1 MQLWD
6 IENHPEL
13 SIKGRFQ
20 RDHNGNEVWIVVGKR
35 SWQLVGSV
43 WKEQEEVEIYDDPV
57 YLGEVGLSAMKADQ
71 EFSVVKTNT
80 DVLIFGKARSYAKK
94 AVTYHECRL
103 LIDGHIDKT
112 ISVLGDRQWI
122 EHGGSVTLSKP
133 LPFVE
138 KEIDF
143 SCAIGGDLRNRLGGG
158 IADTKGELLK
168 QKVPSVFYPTEDW
181 SATPKNTRVAGFGP
195 LAPFFGARQQY
206 AGTFDDDWL
215 ENRKPLY
222 PVDFDQRFYQSAPLD
237 QQCKGFISGGERLM
251 MSGFCHNDALSFRFP
266 KEMYVAEAQF
276 KNANY
281 QVDMPISTV
290 FIDTEARILSI
301 SYSAAFPCQG
311 EEHLLVSTKIHK
323 KQELS
328 DNE

>member
-6 IENHPEL
+6 IEKHPDL

-20 RDHNGNEVWIVVGKR
+20 RDQNGDEVWVVVGKR
-35 SWQLVGSV
+35 SWRFVGSI
-43 WKEQEEVEIYDDPV
+43 WDEQQASEIYDDPI
-57 YLGEVGLSAMKADQ
+57 YIGKAGLSAMKADH

-112 ISVLGDRQWI
+112 IAVLGDRQWI

-133 LPFVE
+133 RPFIE
-138 KEIDF
+138 KEIDY

-158 IADTKGELLK
+158 IADTKGELLQ

-195 LAPFFGARQQY
+195 LPPFFGARQQY

-222 PVDFDQRFYQSAPLD
+222 PVDFDRRFYQSAPQD
-237 QQCKGFISGGERLM
+237 QQCKGFLSGGERLLI
-251 MSGFCHNDALSFRFP
+251 SGFCHNDALTFRFP
-266 KEMYVAEAQF
+266 KEMYIAEAQF
-276 KNANY
+276 KNSNY
-281 QVDMPISTV
+281 RVDMQISTV
-290 FIDTEARILSI
+290 FIDTESRTLSI
-301 SYSAAFPCQG
+301 SYSATFPCQG
-311 EEHLLVSTKIHK
+311 EEHLLVSTKVYN
-323 KQELS
+323 KQELFE
-328 DNE
+328 DE